1 MQPFARIVQTFAP
14 IRNRRPSEPCVCN
27 PLKSGWL
34 VALLLAGGTF
44 MKKQH
49 LFLCALAALATL
61 VLPSFSRANGV
72 TLVRDTTNL
81 TVIEG
86 NTLTVVFTLT
96 NGTDADVS
104 INNFAGGAAGFAG
117 IGDPSDR
124 FANSVIDQDNCR
136 FKTLAAGA
144 SCLFSIDYITDSAVG
159 ETDGDF
165 GVNES
170 SLCAEVAGQPDV
182 CTAEYFMTIQDLTVT
197 SPEPSS
203 LLLLGTGFVG
213 FVGSVRRR
221 RPSR

>member
-1 MQPFARIVQTFAP
+1 
-14 IRNRRPSEPCVCN
+14 
-27 PLKSGWL
+27 
-34 VALLLAGGTF
+34 

-49 LFLCALAALATL
+49 LFLSALLALSAL
-61 VLPSFSRANGV
+61 SFPSLSRADGV

-81 TVIEG
+81 TVTEG

-117 IGDPSDR
+117 TGDPSDS

-136 FKTLAAGA
+136 FKTLAAGD
-144 SCLFSIDYITDSAVG
+144 SCLFSIDYITHSDVG

-182 CTAEYFMTIQDLTVT
+182 CTAEYFLTVQDQPAVS

-203 LLLLGTGFVG
+203 LFLLGTGFVG
-213 FVGSVRRR
+213 LCGSLRRR
-221 RPSR
+221 MLSR